1 MKEITRPMLVLIDV
15 SDIEL
20 TFHHLQSSDTKL
32 HKGFKFVLTLE
43 NRMWGMIAAKVWPF
57 YCSMN

>member
-1 MKEITRPMLVLIDV
+1 MLVLIDV